1 MIDVLVDTNM
11 LIYAM
16 DKSSIHHD
24 RASEV
29 LLDRNHNLF
38 TTTKNI
44 SEFFAV
50 SSKLKIPLKKSLSFY
65 ADLKANISI
74 LFPTSE
80 SLSIFE
86 GLIQK
91 YTPKGNRV
99 FDVEIVSVMIA
110 HSVGTVSTLNLK
122 DFAGITEVQ
131 TL

>member
-50 SSKLKIPLKKSLSFY
+50 SSKLKIPLK
-65 ADLKANISI
+65 
-74 LFPTSE
+74 
-80 SLSIFE
+80 
-86 GLIQK
+86 
-91 YTPKGNRV
+91 NRLA
-99 FDVEIVSVMIA
+99 FMRI
-110 HSVGTVSTLNLK
+110 
-122 DFAGITEVQ
+122 
-131 TL
+131 